1 MADER
6 LAEPGTE
13 RKWTRA
19 EDYFAALARLRT
31 ARRTRTEKPRTEPE
45 SPRILL
51 STLPFLALIAGL
63 AVLAVAIMIA
73 AWPGARPQPKPRPAE
88 HEQGVAPKGWLEDAE
103 RDFHH

>member
-1 MADER
+1 MAKDR
-6 LAEPGTE
+6 LAEPETE

-31 ARRTRTEKPRTEPE
+31 ARRARTEKPRTEPE

-73 AWPGARPQPKPRPAE
+73 AWPGAQPQPRNKAAE
-88 HEQGVAPKGWLEDAE
+88 HEQGVAPKGWLEEAE
-103 RDFHH
+103 RDFH